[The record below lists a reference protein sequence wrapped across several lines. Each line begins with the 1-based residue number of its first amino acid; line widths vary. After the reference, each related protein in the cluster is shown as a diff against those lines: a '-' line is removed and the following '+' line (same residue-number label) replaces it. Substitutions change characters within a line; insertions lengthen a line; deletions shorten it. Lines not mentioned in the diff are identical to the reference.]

1 MTTEFTLVGA
11 PIVAPT
17 ATLPV
22 TCRLS
27 GFFVNHLGQP
37 LKGMKVRVISMD
49 HPIVSSTLGVLGE
62 TAEVQTDVAGFIQF
76 DCFRD
81 SYVKFQFGARSEQ
94 IRICY
99 VPNAASASI
108 LDVAFPRLSSLTLAL
123 NPVSAVTGATS
134 VVTVTGVLSDTRT
147 MNVAAHATLLSS
159 APVHGALSGTT
170 ITAGV
175 PGATTITIS
184 AFDYAA
190 FLLAPGTPVTDPTNG
205 VERDGTEPFW
215 DSRQAAFVIS
225 PTPAPTLGAGV
236 VFTAL

>member
-17 ATLPV
+17 AALPV

-27 GFFVNHLGQP
+27 AFFVNHLGQP

-49 HPIVSSTLGVLGE
+49 HPIVSSTLGVLGD
-62 TAEVQTDVAGFIQF
+62 TAEVQTDAAGFVQF
-76 DCFRD
+76 DCFRS

-94 IRICY
+94 VRICY
-99 VPNAASASI
+99 VPNAASASL
-108 LDVAFPRLSSLTLAL
+108 LDVAFPRLSSLSLAL
-123 NPVSAVTGATS
+123 NPTSAAEGATS
-134 VVTVTGVLSDTRT
+134 IATVTGILSDTRT
-147 MNVAAHATLLSS
+147 MNVSAHSTLASS
-159 APVHGALSGTT
+159 APVHGTISGNT

-175 PGATTITIS
+175 PGTTTISIS
-184 AFDYAA
+184 SFDYAA
-190 FLLAPGTPVTDPTNG
+190 FLANPGTIVTDPVNS
-205 VERDGTEPFW
+205 VERTGSEPFW
-215 DSRQAAFVIS
+215 DSRQTSFVIR